1 MNIKIEGMM
10 EEYNS
15 IVKKIR
21 RIKNEHRYEES
32 QFETAEL
39 NMNKCLNSL
48 EQLLLNIDDERKE
61 LAENEKRIFAEFREE
76 FPNVSDEDI
85 YSSMEYED
93 AKQGIVEDRNLC
105 DKFENQI
112 HEFIGKY
119 ADEIEKIKQDEK
131 EFKEKQE
138 KIKNEI
144 RQKILNSRQEY
155 GDEIGIIR
163 SIVKVNNKIVEN
175 IFDAGTKAEFELSK
189 ELKVPYNFYEDD
201 SLYSITQKGM
211 IFEGG
216 NSFKIA
222 EKCTMLREK
231 DAIAKRKKRMSQL
244 KKAIE
249 EEPEKYNQEGKI
261 IVKGLSIPVTQKELI
276 DIELLPEKFG
286 WKPLKQDIDFTIVSD
301 KPNKKD
307 EEIEEDTGD
316 TDASTFAM
324 IEYKPKKFS
333 RIRNFFRRIFG

>member
-1 MNIKIEGMM
+1 MNIKIESMM

-32 QFETAEL
+32 QFETAEV

-48 EQLLLNIDDERKE
+48 EQLLLDIDAEREE
-61 LAENEKRIFAEFREE
+61 LAKNEKRIFSEFREE

-105 DKFENQI
+105 DKFESQI
-112 HEFIGKY
+112 HEYIGKY

-138 KIKNEI
+138 NLKNEI

-155 GDEIGIIR
+155 GDELGIIR
-163 SIVKVNNKIVEN
+163 SIVKVNNKTVEN

-222 EKCTMLREK
+222 EKCTLLREK
-231 DAIAKRKKRMSQL
+231 DVLAKRKKRMNKL

-249 EEPEKYNQEGKI
+249 EDPEQYNQEGEI
-261 IVKGLSIPVTQKELI
+261 IVKGLNIPMTQKELI

-286 WKPLKQDIDFTIVSD
+286 WKPLNQEIGDTITQVDS
-301 KPNKKD
+301 NKKD
-307 EEIEEDTGD
+307 EGQEEN
-316 TDASTFAM
+316 TDNSKGSSFAM
-324 IEYKPKKFS
+324 IEYKPKKMS

>member
-1 MNIKIEGMM
+1 MNIKIESMM

-48 EQLLLNIDDERKE
+48 EQLLLDIDAEREE
-61 LAENEKRIFAEFREE
+61 LAEKEKSVFEEFRAE

-105 DKFENQI
+105 DKFESQI

-119 ADEIEKIKQDEK
+119 ADEIEKIRQDEA

-138 KIKNEI
+138 NLKNEI
-144 RQKILNSRQEY
+144 RQKILNSCQDY
-155 GDEIGIIR
+155 GDELGIIR

-201 SLYSITQKGM
+201 SLYSVTQKGM

-222 EKCTMLREK
+222 EKCTLLREK
-231 DAIAKRKKRMSQL
+231 DALAKRKKRMDQL
-244 KKAIE
+244 KKLLE
-249 EEPEKYNQEGKI
+249 ENPEQYNQEGKI
-261 IVKGLSIPVTQKELI
+261 IVKGLNIPMTQKELI
-276 DIELLPEKFG
+276 DIELMPEKFG
-286 WKPLKQDIDFTIVSD
+286 WKSLNQEIEYNPTSD
-301 KPNKKD
+301 DSDKKD
-307 EEIEEDTGD
+307 EEQEENIDNSKG
-316 TDASTFAM
+316 SSFAM
-324 IEYKPKKFS
+324 IEYKPKKIS
-333 RIRNFFRRIFG
+333 RIKNFFRKIFG

>member
-1 MNIKIEGMM
+1 MNIKIESMM
-10 EEYNS
+10 EKFNS
-15 IVKKIR
+15 IDKRIR

-48 EQLLLNIDDERKE
+48 EQILQEIDTEREE
-61 LAENEKRIFAEFREE
+61 LAKNEKRIFTEFRQE

-105 DKFENQI
+105 EKLENQI
-112 HEFIGKY
+112 HEYIGKY
-119 ADEIEKIKQDEK
+119 ADEIEKIKQDET

-138 KIKNEI
+138 KLKDEIK
-144 RQKILNSRQEY
+144 QKILKSYEVY
-155 GDEIGIIR
+155 GDELGIIR
-163 SIVKVNNKIVEN
+163 SVVKVNNKVVEN

-201 SLYSITQKGM
+201 SIYSVTQKGM

-222 EKCTMLREK
+222 EKCTLLREK

-244 KKAIE
+244 KQLLE
-249 EEPEKYNQEGKI
+249 EDEEVFNKDGII
-261 IVKGLSIPVTQKELI
+261 IVKGLEIPITQKELI

-286 WKPLKQDIDFTIVSD
+286 WRPLKPEIENTPKLDDSD
-301 KPNKKD
+301 KKNEKK
-307 EEIEEDTGD
+307 EEN
-316 TDASTFAM
+316 TDNTKGSSFYM
-324 IEYKPKKFS
+324 IEYKPKKS
-333 RIRNFFRRIFG
+333 SKLRNFLKRIFG